1 MKSISSKY
9 IIFSNSCK
17 NLKTK
22 YLLSSEKPTKNQ
34 TGTYFK
40 AKCLIKRKQPQLNFK
55 SLEKLI
61 HLNFVNIYSNDKNFY
76 NIKVIN
82 DIISNES
89 THVVAEFKDYLI
101 KGDDSEFL
109 QNYYQSFKSLK
120 YLPKIFD
127 YYQSCSVIF
136 PNYVVLPESK
146 YIYKNI
152 QKKQIVIDAQQ
163 EQEEKKEQIKKGL
176 IKIEEDDILFT
187 SNALHSILNQTDTSN
202 IRNIFGII
210 KGEDNNETPG
220 GILNLIEKEEEK
232 AVLTKNTGLIKK
244 SKKDKY
250 LKNNNNNLNKNNK
263 KEMPSNKR
271 KISNKY
277 ISKNNKFI
285 SKSKSKS
292 KSKNKSKCKNKNK
305 VNISEGNKKYIRNIS
320 TNTHKNNMNMNL
332 LNDFNINFFKY
343 NNSNNINDILN
354 YNLKKKHNSLISN
367 NNSTNS
373 NIINNHN
380 NKKYNPFNHLKINR
394 KNIYNPIQTKKLIIN
409 MLLNKSK
416 PNQSNKYNRNS
427 VKIKKNQNK
436 FNNRKHNFSFSL
448 SPSFATKKVNKMKKK
463 NSNNVINGYINSSD
477 SSSNLNIVK
486 KKSKSKE
493 KKEKSNVY
501 KNDSLFKT
509 IPIKI
514 NNNFDLLMPSNSSDV
529 EIMKDTKNNYCTIVP
544 QVLNMLSLNIYKINS
559 TNKTQIYPKGEKNQT
574 ISKKNTSQKKLKNGQ
589 KIHIKR
595 TFSHKKDR
603 NIIKSNIKKSKK
615 VYSINKKIIDT
626 NSNENNII
634 LKNVALTSRQFS
646 SSPNKMDEENFLNNI
661 LCSPSSGNFGYMEI
675 KNNIIIKNKNAV
687 IPIRKSI
694 KKRNNI
700 INNIPLTSRCLLNTS
715 NTRNIKKGNMIDKN
729 YFNLRGG
736 FLGNSNSIIT
746 KVSGGV
752 GEIINNNTDTNTICS
767 VKSIG
772 HIFKTRKKSNAYN
785 KPSLNFYVSN
795 NK

>member
-1 MKSISSKY
+1 
-9 IIFSNSCK
+9 
-17 NLKTK
+17 
-22 YLLSSEKPTKNQ
+22 
-34 TGTYFK
+34 
-40 AKCLIKRKQPQLNFK
+40 
-55 SLEKLI
+55 
-61 HLNFVNIYSNDKNFY
+61 
-76 NIKVIN
+76 
-82 DIISNES
+82 
-89 THVVAEFKDYLI
+89 
-101 KGDDSEFL
+101 
-109 QNYYQSFKSLK
+109 
-120 YLPKIFD
+120 
-127 YYQSCSVIF
+127 
-136 PNYVVLPESK
+136 
-146 YIYKNI
+146 
-152 QKKQIVIDAQQ
+152 
-163 EQEEKKEQIKKGL
+163 
-176 IKIEEDDILFT
+176 
-187 SNALHSILNQTDTSN
+187 
-202 IRNIFGII
+202 
-210 KGEDNNETPG
+210 
-220 GILNLIEKEEEK
+220 
-232 AVLTKNTGLIKK
+232 
-244 SKKDKY
+244 
-250 LKNNNNNLNKNNK
+250 
-263 KEMPSNKR
+263 
-271 KISNKY
+271 
-277 ISKNNKFI
+277 
-285 SKSKSKS
+285 
-292 KSKNKSKCKNKNK
+292 
-305 VNISEGNKKYIRNIS
+305 
-320 TNTHKNNMNMNL
+320 
-332 LNDFNINFFKY
+332 
-343 NNSNNINDILN
+343 
-354 YNLKKKHNSLISN
+354 
-367 NNSTNS
+367 
-373 NIINNHN
+373 
-380 NKKYNPFNHLKINR
+380 
-394 KNIYNPIQTKKLIIN
+394 

-574 ISKKNTSQKKLKNGQ
+574 ISKKNTSQKKLNNGQ